1 VYHNIDVL
9 HLLTYTERDNELP
22 SAFAPALQLTPLH
35 TSLPNDISLPNWL
48 VRWSYTAVFIFRY
61 VCTVNSHWGIVIPL
75 EMSGTNCIA
84 EIRVIAPVIV
94 TAAQRALTALIL
106 TDKFAARVP
115 CERITLLLELL
126 EIWVHF
132 GK

>member
-1 VYHNIDVL
+1 
-9 HLLTYTERDNELP
+9 
-22 SAFAPALQLTPLH
+22 
-35 TSLPNDISLPNWL
+35 
-48 VRWSYTAVFIFRY
+48 

-115 CERITLLLELL
+115 CERIILLLELL
-126 EIWVHF
+126 EI
-132 GK
+132 